1 MMLSFMS
8 SSKQKNVTLFQLI
21 SFSISFSDS
30 VMMFDTYA
38 KSELSLTEFHFIS
51 PEIALSICL
60 ILLTLT
66 TLKEV
71 MMFLKYVDAIDIHF
85 SFLHSDDNC
94 WLWNLAESDPV
105 NGLDTLE
112 FRLLVSRKLS
122 LNLTLIKELLV
133 PLC

>member
-30 VMMFDTYA
+30 VMMFDT
-38 KSELSLTEFHFIS
+38 EFHFIS

-71 MMFLKYVDAIDIHF
+71 MMFLKYVDD
-85 SFLHSDDNC
+85 SDDNC

-112 FRLLVSRKLS
+112 FRLFVSRKLS